1 MIIENKRKAYSTDL
15 TDEQWKLIE
24 PLMWK
29 SGNKSKWEKR
39 ELINA
44 VLYLV
49 DSGCKWRQLP
59 HDFPPYTTVLNFY
72 RKAVREGLWDK
83 ILKMLVRKTS
93 EANEKSGKPT
103 YALIDSQSV
112 KTVYNSEKRGFDGGK
127 NERTKAA
134 HSYGY
139 YGKSPRCSCSR
150 RKYP

>member
-1 MIIENKRKAYSTDL
+1 MKKCDIIENTMIIENKRKAYDTDL

-83 ILKMLVRKTS
+83 ILKMLVQKTR
-93 EANEKSGKPT
+93 ETNGKSDNPT

-112 KTVYNSEKRGFDGGK
+112 KTLYNSEKRGFDGGK
-127 NERTKAA
+127 K
-134 HSYGY
+134 
-139 YGKSPRCSCSR
+139 
-150 RKYP
+150 RKDENDT

>member
-1 MIIENKRKAYSTDL
+1 
-15 TDEQWKLIE
+15 
-24 PLMWK
+24 MWK

-83 ILKMLVRKTS
+83 ILKMLVQKTR
-93 EANEKSGKPT
+93 ETNGKSDNPT

-127 NERTKAA
+127 KRKDELSFFPAE
-134 HSYGY
+134 
-139 YGKSPRCSCSR
+139 R
-150 RKYP
+150 RKPLRESCTLTSLR